1 MRHALPLFVLG
12 WVLSGMATAA
22 SLVSFTPQGS
32 IKKASQVQARFDTDM
47 VDFGSGR
54 APSPFKVDCPVRGD
68 GRWLDARTFVHDFVG
83 ELPGG
88 VRCTFTLTQQK
99 NLKGEALS
107 GTTIFSFDTGG
118 PTLIRSIPSAE
129 SSYVNEEDPMLLIF
143 DAPIQTDSLKG
154 KIFYQVP
161 QRADTIGMEL
171 VPEPEKYLAEQWPY
185 LLEELKLDPKFYLL
199 IKPKERLPADTPITL
214 VIDKGIT
221 SPSGVT
227 TESAQTLQFKT
238 RPPFRASFY
247 CQREKAGGAC
257 TPYDDFSISFNDQV
271 AEKDKTRIR
280 VLNAK
285 NQEVEIK
292 GEGSYFTIPGPH
304 PANAT
309 YRIEIPADL
318 KDERGRS
325 LANAKEFPLTVKV
338 GDYGPLLKFPGDF
351 GVLEA
356 AHPIWPLNMR
366 KVEGQLNGQLYRAA
380 SRPDTVLRW
389 YKTIQNA
396 DSREKRETSIFSG
409 MPASDF
415 QNVPLKKP
423 NGPDAFE
430 VIGVP
435 LAGPGMYVMEVGS
448 TRLGEALLDKKKPMY
463 ARAAVL
469 VTNLAVHVK
478 KGRQGALVWVTS
490 FDKGEP
496 VAGADVAISDC
507 QGKVLISGKTNAS
520 GVFLQNAALPPSR
533 GSCHGSYEYE
543 GESSDY
549 LVTASKDA
557 DFSFTLTHWNNGIES
572 WRFQLP
578 WDSASADLQL
588 HSVLDRT
595 LLRTGETVSM
605 LHVARLRIKDGLAFP
620 RASDLKNSVRL
631 QHVGS
636 EKHYTVPL
644 VWKDRQGRAENTWKI
659 PVDAPLGWYSIMIGG
674 QESGRFRV
682 DEFRLATMRG
692 RLQAK
697 ESSLI
702 APKEIIYDFDVSYLS
717 GGPASNLPVR
727 LRRSFQGSYQPR
739 FSGYD
744 EFDFQAGPIDRTP
757 DQPDTQPDSKV
768 ETKDVTLDKAG
779 TGTLSWKAPTID
791 RPTRVL
797 TEMEFPDAN
806 GEART
811 VAMEHKIWPSAVVI
825 GMKGPWWL
833 QKGENLNLSG
843 VTLDPKGQVVPRQ
856 EIVVR
861 AFKEDI
867 LSHRRRGVGG
877 TYVYEHKTEIKDL
890 GVFCESKSDDKGLWN
905 CQKPLTNSGNI
916 LLQAEAKDREGR
928 LSYSNR
934 SVWVAGE
941 RLWYLS
947 DDHDRIDLIPEKRHY
962 EPGETARIQ
971 VKMPFAQATV
981 LMATERDG
989 AILDSKVL
997 TLDSKQPFLDVP
1009 IPRSYA
1015 PNIFVSAWAVR
1026 GRVKGTEPFLKVD
1039 LGKPA
1044 HKLGITELKV
1054 GWRQHTL
1061 DVKVQTDKQVYKI
1074 REKAQARIEVKAPNG
1089 QPLPPG
1095 SIVTVAVVDE
1105 ALLELMGNQS
1115 WDLLSAMMSERAYGL
1130 EHATSAMQVIG
1141 KRHFGLKALPHGGG
1155 GGSNPTREV
1164 LDALILWKGQVV
1176 LKDGVATLEIPLK
1189 DNLSSFR
1196 IVGVAQAGTDMFG
1209 TGSTAIQTQQDI
1221 SLIAGLPPLVREGDK
1236 WQALVTL
1243 RNRSQTPQQVTI
1255 KARMDATAL
1264 PDKSVTLKADE
1275 SQLVVWD
1282 VQVPPGVSELKYT
1295 FDAVAA
1301 QGGQDSLRFT
1311 QQVKPAVP
1319 LRVLQASLMVLSE
1332 PRSLPVALPE
1342 KADPTRGGLDLNF
1355 SAGPGLDMLQGTR
1368 IFFQEY
1374 PYTCLEQRVS
1384 SAIGLDNRKAWDQI
1398 VKDLDSYIDQDGLL
1412 KYFPLLRHGSMTL
1425 TAYVLS
1431 VSHEAG
1437 LALPKSKEEA
1447 LRYALKRVVDGEI
1460 TDHEYRMPG
1469 DQLAYRK
1476 IMALEALSRFDAEPV
1491 ELIKNLDVKA
1501 ELLPHAT
1508 LIDLVQA
1515 LSRAKVDAALKDLQN
1530 KSVEQLQARL
1540 RLSGTQ
1546 YGLAGEEYNQ
1556 ISSLLSS
1563 PDANASRLLLL
1574 GLEQK
1579 LWTQDHARMLEG
1591 LLRRQKRGA
1600 WSTTVANAW
1609 GTLALKNYLKQ
1620 HPPAGSETKA
1630 TVTWQDKTQTVG
1642 LQEKAPL
1649 HLAWPQKQE
1658 TLNLGREGQGDVWAT
1673 VISRAAVPLTQPFQ
1687 AGYRLEKNLEPVEQ
1701 KVKGKWSRGDLIKV
1715 TFTMEAGSDQTW
1727 VVLADPIP
1735 AGARIL
1741 NASLRDD
1748 AGQNTGKYL
1757 APSYVERRHE
1767 GYFAYFEFM
1776 PVGRHT
1782 VSYVMQVNN
1791 PGLFQMTSTRLEAMY
1806 APDQYAELPNAP
1818 VQVD

>member
-1 MRHALPLFVLG
+1 MRHALPFFVFGCL
-12 WVLSGMATAA
+12 VSGLATAA
-22 SLVSFTPQGS
+22 TLLNFTPQGS
-32 IKKASQVQARFDTDM
+32 TKKASQVQARFDTDM

-54 APSPFKVDCPVRGD
+54 APSPFKVDCPARGD

-88 VRCTFTLTQQK
+88 IRCTFTLTQQK
-99 NLKGEALS
+99 NLKGEPLT
-107 GTTIFSFDTGG
+107 GQTVFTFDSGG
-118 PTLIRSIPSAE
+118 PSLIRSIPSAD

-143 DAPIQTDSLKG
+143 DAPIKMDSLQG
-154 KIFYQVP
+154 KVFYQVP
-161 QRADTIGMEL
+161 QRADTIGFEM
-171 VPEPEKYLAEQWPY
+171 VPDPEKYLSEQWPY

-199 IKPKERLPADTPITL
+199 IKPKERLPGDTDITL
-214 VIDKGIT
+214 VIDKGVT
-221 SPSGVT
+221 SPSGVVT
-227 TESAQTLQFKT
+227 QAAQTLHFKT

-247 CQREKAGGAC
+247 CQREKAGGPC
-257 TPYDDFSISFNDQV
+257 TPHDDFAISFNDRV
-271 AEKDKTRIR
+271 AEKDQTRVR
-280 VLNAK
+280 VVNAK
-285 NQEVEIK
+285 NQDVEIK
-292 GEGSYFTIPGPH
+292 RDGSYFTIPGPH
-304 PANAT
+304 PENSS
-309 YRIEIPADL
+309 YRIEIPQDL
-318 KDERGRS
+318 KDERGRI
-325 LANAKEFPLTVKV
+325 LANAKEFPLTVRV

-366 KVEGQLNGQLYRAA
+366 KVEGQLNGRLYKAA
-380 SRPDTVLRW
+380 SRPDAVLHW
-389 YKTIQNA
+389 YKTIQSAGNH
-396 DSREKRETSIFSG
+396 DKRENSIFSG
-409 MPASDF
+409 MAATEF
-415 QNVPLKKP
+415 KNVPLKKP

-435 LAGPGMYVMEVGS
+435 LAGPGFYVMEVGS
-448 TRLGEALLDKKKPMY
+448 ARLGEALLDKKRPMF

-478 KGRQGALVWVTS
+478 KGRQGTLVWVTS
-490 FDKGEP
+490 LDKGEP
-496 VAGADVAISDC
+496 VAGVDIAIGDC
-507 QGKVLISGKTNAS
+507 KGKVLISGKTDSS
-520 GVFLQNAALPPSR
+520 GLYQHNAALPPSR
-533 GSCHGSYEYE
+533 GSCYGTYDYE

-578 WDSASADLQL
+578 WDSASSDLQV

-595 LLRTGETVSM
+595 LLRLGETVSM
-605 LHVARLRIKDGLAFP
+605 LHVARRRVKDGLAFP
-620 RASDLKNSVRL
+620 RRNDLKNSARL
-631 QHVGS
+631 QHIGS

-644 VWKDRQGRAENTWKI
+644 VWNDGQGRAENAWKI
-659 PVDAPLGWYSIMIGG
+659 PADAPLGWYSIMIGD

-727 LRRSFQGSYQPR
+727 LRRSFQGAYQPR
-739 FSGYD
+739 FSGYED
-744 EFDFQAGPIDRTP
+744 FDFQTTPVDREP
-757 DQPDTQPDSKV
+757 DKPKEQQDSKV

-779 TGTLSWKAPTID
+779 TGALAWKAPTID

-797 TEMEFPDAN
+797 TEMEFPDAS

-811 VAMEHKIWPSAVVI
+811 VAIEHKIWPSGVVI

-843 VTLDPKGQVVPRQ
+843 VTLDPKGQVVAQVDVR
-856 EIVVR
+856 VR

-877 TYVYEHKTEIKDL
+877 TYVYEHKTVIKEL
-890 GVFCESKSDDKGLWN
+890 GIFCETKSDDKGLWN
-905 CQKPLTNSGNI
+905 CQKPLSTSGNI

-928 LSYSNR
+928 LAISSR

-941 RLWYLS
+941 RLWFLS
-947 DDHDRIDLIPEKRHY
+947 EDHDRIDLIPEKRHY
-962 EPGETARIQ
+962 EPGEKARIQ

-989 AILDSKVL
+989 MILDTKVL
-997 TLDSKQPFLDVP
+997 TLDSRQPFLDVP

-1015 PNIFVSAWAVR
+1015 PNVFVSAWAVR

-1061 DVKVQTDKQVYKI
+1061 DVKIQTDKQVYKI
-1074 REKAQARIEVKAPNG
+1074 REKAQARIEVKAPHG
-1089 QPLPPG
+1089 QPLPAG
-1095 SIVTVAVVDE
+1095 SIATVAVVDE

-1115 WDLLSAMMSERAYGL
+1115 WDLLSAMMSERAYGID
-1130 EHATSAMQVIG
+1130 HATSAMQVIG

-1164 LDALILWKGQVV
+1164 LDALILWKGKVALQ
-1176 LKDGVATLEIPLK
+1176 DGVATLEIPLK

-1196 IVGVAQAGTDMFG
+1196 IVGVAQAGADMFG

-1236 WQALVTL
+1236 WQALVTV
-1243 RNRSQTPQQVTI
+1243 RNRSQIPQQVTI
-1255 KARMDATAL
+1255 KARMDATPL

-1282 VQVPPGVSELKYT
+1282 LEVPKGISELKYT

-1301 QGGQDSLRFT
+1301 QGGQDSLRFS
-1311 QQVKPAVP
+1311 QQVKPSVP
-1319 LRVLQASLMVLSE
+1319 LRVLQASLMVLTE
-1332 PRSLPVALPE
+1332 AQSLPVALPE
-1342 KADPTRGGLDLNF
+1342 KADPNRGGLDLSF

-1384 SAIGLDNRKAWDQI
+1384 SAIGLDNRKAWDHI
-1398 VKDLDSYIDQDGLL
+1398 VRDLDSYIDQDGLL
-1412 KYFPLLRHGSMTL
+1412 KYFPLMRHGSMTL

-1437 LALPKSKEEA
+1437 LSLPKSKQDA
-1447 LRYALKRVVDGEI
+1447 LRYALKRAVDGEI
-1460 TDHEYRMPG
+1460 SDHEYRMPG

-1491 ELIKNLDVKA
+1491 ALIKNMDVKP

-1515 LSRAKVDAALKDLQN
+1515 ISRSPHDEALKELKE
-1530 KSVEQLQARL
+1530 KSVQHLQARL

-1546 YGLAGEEYNQ
+1546 YALAGEEYNQ

-1563 PDANASRLLLL
+1563 PDSNAARLLLL
-1574 GLEQK
+1574 GLEQN
-1579 LWTQDHARMLEG
+1579 LWASDHARMLEG

-1600 WSTTVANAW
+1600 WSTTIANVW

-1642 LQEKAPL
+1642 LKEKTPL
-1649 HLAWPQKQE
+1649 HLAWPE
-1658 TLNLGREGQGDVWAT
+1658 TKTTLTLGREGQGDAWAT
-1673 VISRAAVPLTQPFQ
+1673 VISRAAVPLTQTFQ
-1687 AGYRLEKNLEPVEQ
+1687 AGYRLEKILHPVEQ
-1701 KVKGKWSRGDLIKV
+1701 KVKGKWSRGDIVKV
-1715 TFTMEAGSDQTW
+1715 TFNMEAGSDQTW

-1748 AGQNTGKYL
+1748 AGQGAGNYL

-1776 PVGRHT
+1776 PLGRHS

-1791 PGLFQMTSTRLEAMY
+1791 PGLFQLSSTRLEAMY

>member
-1 MRHALPLFVLG
+1 MRHALLLFVLG
-12 WVLSGMATAA
+12 CLLSPIASAA

-32 IKKASQVQARFDTDM
+32 IKKASQIQARFDTDM
-47 VDFGSGR
+47 VNFGSGR
-54 APSPFKVDCPVRGD
+54 APSPFKVDCHARGD

-88 VRCTFTLTQQK
+88 IRCTFTLTQQK
-99 NLKGEALS
+99 NLQGETLTGPS
-107 GTTIFSFDTGG
+107 TFSFDTGG
-118 PTLIRSIPSAE
+118 PALIRSIPSAE

-143 DAPIQTDSLKG
+143 DAPIKVESLKG
-154 KIFYQVP
+154 KLFYQVP
-161 QRADTIGMEL
+161 QRADTIGFEM
-171 VPEPEKYLAEQWPY
+171 VPEGEKYLAAEWPY
-185 LLEELKLDPKFYLL
+185 LLEELKLDPKFYLV
-199 IKPKERLPADTPITL
+199 IKPKERLPGDTDITL
-214 VIDKGIT
+214 VLDKGIS
-221 SPSGVT
+221 SPSGVAT
-227 TESAQTLQFKT
+227 QSAQTLRFKT

-247 CQREKAGGAC
+247 CQRDKAGGPC
-257 TPYDDFSISFNDQV
+257 TPHDDLSLSFNDRV
-271 AEKDKTRIR
+271 ADKDQNRIR
-280 VLNAK
+280 VLNAQ
-285 NQEVEIK
+285 NQEVAVK
-292 GEGSYFTIPGPH
+292 REGSYYSIPGPH
-304 PANAT
+304 PANT
-309 YRIEIPADL
+309 SYRIEIASDL
-318 KDERGRS
+318 KDERGRP
-325 LANAKEFPLTVKV
+325 LANAKEFPLTVRV

-366 KVEGQLNGQLYRAA
+366 KVEGELNGRLYKAA
-380 SRPDTVLRW
+380 SRPDSVLRW
-389 YKTIQNA
+389 YKTIQSSGNY
-396 DSREKRETSIFSG
+396 DKRGTSIFSG
-409 MPASDF
+409 MAPAELK
-415 QNVPLKKP
+415 NVPLKKP

-435 LAGPGMYVMEVGS
+435 LAGPGLYVMEVGS
-448 TRLGEALLDKKKPMY
+448 ARLGQALLDKKQPMF

-478 KGRQGALVWVTS
+478 KGRQGTLVWVTS
-490 FDKGEP
+490 FDKGQA
-496 VAGADVAISDC
+496 VADADIAISDC
-507 QGKVLISGKTNAS
+507 QGKLLIGGRTDSSGL
-520 GVFLQNAALPPSR
+520 FLHNAALPPSR
-533 GSCHGSYEYE
+533 GSCFGSYDYE

-549 LVTASKDA
+549 FVSASKDG

-578 WDSASADLQL
+578 WDSASSDLQV

-605 LHVARLRIKDGLAFP
+605 LHVARRRVKDGLAFP
-620 RASDLKNSVRL
+620 RAGDLKNSARL

-644 VWKDRQGRAENTWKI
+644 VWNDGQGRAENSWKI
-659 PVDAPLGWYSIMIGG
+659 PADAPLGWYSIMIGDH
-674 QESGRFRV
+674 ESGRFRV
-682 DEFRLATMRG
+682 DEFRLATMKG

-702 APKEIIYDFDVSYLS
+702 APKEIMYDYDVSYLS
-717 GGPASNLPVR
+717 GGPASNLSVR
-727 LRRSFQGSYQPR
+727 LRRSFQGAYQPR

-744 EFDFQAGPIDRTP
+744 EFDFQTGPIDREP
-757 DQPDTQPDSKV
+757 DKPKPQDEQKV
-768 ETKDVTLDKAG
+768 ETKDVVLDKAG
-779 TGTLSWKAPTID
+779 TGTLGWKAPTID

-833 QKGENLNLSG
+833 QKGENMNLAG
-843 VTLDPKGQVVPRQ
+843 VSLDTKGQVLPRQ

-877 TYVYEHKTEIKDL
+877 TYVYEHKTEIKEL
-890 GVFCESKSDDKGLWN
+890 GIFCETKSDDKGLWS
-905 CQKPLTNSGNI
+905 CQKPLASSGNI

-928 LSYSNR
+928 PSLSNR

-941 RLWYLS
+941 RLWFLS
-947 DDHDRIDLIPEKRHY
+947 EDHDRIDLIPEKRHY
-962 EPGETARIQ
+962 EPGEKARIQ

-989 AILDSKVL
+989 AILEAKVL

-1015 PNIFVSAWAVR
+1015 PNVFVSAWAIR

-1061 DVKVQTDKQVYKI
+1061 DVKVQTDKPVYKI

-1089 QPLPPG
+1089 QPLPAG
-1095 SIVTVAVVDE
+1095 ALVTVAVVDE
-1105 ALLELMGNQS
+1105 ALLELMGNSS
-1115 WDLLSAMMSERAYGL
+1115 WDLLTAMMSERAYGI
-1130 EHATSAMQVIG
+1130 EHATGAMQVIG

-1164 LDALILWKGQVV
+1164 LDALILWKGRVT

-1196 IVGVAQAGTDMFG
+1196 VVGVAQAGTDMFG

-1236 WQALVTL
+1236 WQALVTV
-1243 RNRSQTPQQVTI
+1243 RNRSQNPQQVTI
-1255 KARMDATAL
+1255 KARMDNTAL
-1264 PDKSVTLKADE
+1264 PEKTVNLKADE

-1282 VQVPPGVSELKYT
+1282 LEVPRGVTELKYT

-1319 LRVLQASLMVLSE
+1319 LRVLQASLMVLGE
-1332 PRSLPVALPE
+1332 TQNLPVALPE
-1342 KADPTRGGLDLNF
+1342 KADPQRGGLDLSF
-1355 SAGPGLDMLQGTR
+1355 SAGPGPDLLQGTR
-1368 IFFQEY
+1368 LFFQEY

-1384 SAIGLDNRKAWDQI
+1384 SAVGLDNRKAWDQI
-1398 VKDLDSYIDQDGLL
+1398 VKDLDSYMDQDGLL

-1431 VSHEAG
+1431 ISHEAG
-1437 LALPKSKEEA
+1437 LALPKGKEES
-1447 LRYALKRVVDGEI
+1447 LRYAMKRAVDGEI
-1460 TDHEYRMPG
+1460 TDQEYRMPG
-1469 DQLAYRK
+1469 DQLSYRK
-1476 IMALEALSRFDAEPV
+1476 IMALEALSRFDAEPLA
-1491 ELIKNLDVKA
+1491 LIKNLDVKP

-1515 LSRAKVDAALKDLQN
+1515 LSRTSSDAALNDLKD
-1530 KSVEQLQARL
+1530 KSVKQLEARL

-1546 YGLAGEEYNQ
+1546 YALAGEEYNQ

-1563 PDANASRLLLL
+1563 PDSNAARLLLL
-1574 GLEQK
+1574 GLNQNI
-1579 LWTQDHARMLEG
+1579 WSSDHPRMLEG

-1609 GTLALKNYLKQ
+1609 GTVAFRNYLKQ
-1620 HPPAGSETKA
+1620 HPPAGSETKGL
-1630 TVTWQDKTQTVG
+1630 VTWQEKTQTVG
-1642 LQEKAPL
+1642 LKEKAPL
-1649 HLAWPQKQE
+1649 HLDWPTKQG
-1658 TLNLGREGQGDVWAT
+1658 TLTLAREGQGDVWAT
-1673 VISRAAVPLTQPFQ
+1673 VVSRAAVPLTQSFQ
-1687 AGYRLEKNLEPVEQ
+1687 AGYRLEKTLQPVEQ
-1701 KVKGKWSRGDLIKV
+1701 RIKGKWSRGDLVKV
-1715 TFTMEAGSDQTW
+1715 SFQVEAGSDQTW

-1741 NASLRDD
+1741 NSSLRDD
-1748 AGQNTGKYL
+1748 AGQNAGNYL

-1776 PVGRHT
+1776 PVGRHS

-1791 PGLFQMTSTRLEAMY
+1791 PGLFQLTSTRLEAMY

>member
-1 MRHALPLFVLG
+1 MRHALSFFVLG
-12 WVLSGMATAA
+12 WMVSGIATAA

-47 VDFGSGR
+47 VDFGDGR
-54 APSPFKVDCPVRGD
+54 AASPFKVECPVRGE
-68 GRWLDARTFVHDFVG
+68 GRWLDARTFVHDFVS

-88 VRCTFTLTQQK
+88 IRCTFTLSQLK
-99 NLKGEALS
+99 NLKGEALT
-107 GTTIFSFDTGG
+107 GKTNFAFDTGG
-118 PTLIRSIPSAE
+118 PALIRSIPSAD

-143 DAPIQTDSLKG
+143 DSPIKTESLNG

-161 QRADTIGMEL
+161 QRADTLGFEM
-171 VPEPEKYLAEQWPY
+171 VPEPEKYIAEQWPY
-185 LLEELKLDPKFYLL
+185 LGEELKLDPKFYLL
-199 IKPKERLPADTPITL
+199 IKPKERLPGDTDITL
-214 VIDKGIT
+214 VLDKGLS
-221 SPSGVT
+221 SPSGVAT
-227 TESAQTLQFKT
+227 QYAHSLRFKT

-247 CQREKAGGAC
+247 CEREKSGGPCA
-257 TPYDDFSISFNDQV
+257 PYDDFSISFNDRV
-271 AEKDKTRIR
+271 AEKDQPRIR
-280 VLNAK
+280 VLDAK
-285 NQEVEIK
+285 NKEMDIK
-292 GEGSYFTIPGPH
+292 REGSYYTIPGPH
-304 PANAT
+304 PANSS

-318 KDERGRS
+318 KDERGRP
-325 LANAKEFPLTVKV
+325 LANGKEFPLTVKV

-356 AHPIWPLNMR
+356 AHPVWPLNMR
-366 KVEGQLNGQLYRAA
+366 KVEGQLNGRLYKAA
-380 SRPDTVLRW
+380 SRPDAALRW
-389 YKTIQNA
+389 YKTIQSA
-396 DSREKRETSIFSG
+396 DRRDQRDLSIFAG
-409 MPASDF
+409 MPAGDF
-415 QNVPLKKP
+415 KNVPLKKP

-435 LAGPGMYVMEVGS
+435 LSGPGFYVMEVGS
-448 TRLGEALLDKKKPMY
+448 ERLGTALLDKKKPMF

-496 VAGADVAISDC
+496 VAGADVTVADC
-507 QGKVLISGKTNAS
+507 QGKILVSGKTDAA
-520 GVFLQNAALPPSR
+520 GLYVHGAALPASR
-533 GSCHGSYEYE
+533 GSCYGSYDYE

-549 LVTASKDA
+549 LVSASKDN

-578 WDSASADLQL
+578 WDSASSDLQL
-588 HSVLDRT
+588 HSILDRT

-605 LHVARLRIKDGLAFP
+605 LHVARRRVKDGLAFP
-620 RASDLKNSVRL
+620 RAGDLKNSLRL
-631 QHVGS
+631 QHIGS
-636 EKHYTVPL
+636 DRHYTVPL
-644 VWKDRQGRAENTWKI
+644 VWNDGQGRAENSWKI
-659 PVDAPLGWYSIMIGG
+659 PADAPLGWYSIMIGD

-697 ESSLI
+697 DSSLI
-702 APKEIIYDFDVSYLS
+702 APKDIIYDFDVSYLS

-727 LRRSFQGSYQPR
+727 LRRSFQGAYQPR

-744 EFDFQAGPIDRTP
+744 EFDFQAGPVDLTP
-757 DQPDTQPDSKV
+757 DKPDAQPDSKV
-768 ETKDVTLDKAG
+768 ETKDLALDKAG
-779 TGTLSWKAPTID
+779 TGTLHWKAPAID

-811 VAMEHKIWPSAVVI
+811 VATEHRIWPSAVVI

-833 QKGENLNLSG
+833 QKGEALKLAG
-843 VTLDPKGQVVPRQ
+843 VTLDPKGQVAAQQNVT
-856 EIVVR
+856 VR
-861 AFKEDI
+861 AFKEEI

-877 TYVYEHKTEIKDL
+877 TYVYEHKTEIKDI
-890 GVFCESKSDDKGLWN
+890 GVFCETKSDDQGLWN
-905 CQKPLTNSGNI
+905 CEKPIAGSGNV
-916 LLQAEAKDREGR
+916 LLQAETKDREGR
-928 LSYSNR
+928 ASYSNR
-934 SVWVAGE
+934 SIWVAGE
-941 RLWYLS
+941 RLWYMS
-947 DDHDRIDLIPEKRHY
+947 EDHDRMDLIPEKRHY
-962 EPGETARIQ
+962 EAGEKARIQ

-981 LMATERDG
+981 LVATERDG
-989 AILDSKVL
+989 TILDSRVL
-997 TLDSKQPFLDVP
+997 TLDSKQPFLDIA

-1015 PNIFVSAWAVR
+1015 PNVFVSVWAVR
-1026 GRVKGTEPFLKVD
+1026 GRVKGTEPFLKID

-1061 DVKVQTDKQVYKI
+1061 DVKVAADKPVYKI

-1089 QPLPPG
+1089 QPLPAG
-1095 SIVTVAVVDE
+1095 SLVTVAVVDE

-1115 WDLLSAMMSERAYGL
+1115 WDLLSAMMSERAYGM
-1130 EHATSAMQVIG
+1130 EHATGAMQVIG

-1164 LDALILWKGQVV
+1164 TDALILWKGKVILQ
-1176 LKDGVATLEIPLK
+1176 DGVATLDIPLK

-1196 IVGVAQAGTDMFG
+1196 IVAVAQAGTDMFG

-1236 WQALVTL
+1236 WQALVTV
-1243 RNRSQTPQQVTI
+1243 RNRSQSPQQITL
-1255 KARMDATAL
+1255 KARMGETAL
-1264 PDKSVTLKADE
+1264 PDKTVTLKADE
-1275 SQLVVWD
+1275 SQLAVWEME
-1282 VQVPPGVSELKYT
+1282 VPRGVSELKYT
-1295 FDAVAA
+1295 FDAMAA

-1319 LRVLQASLMVLSE
+1319 LRVLQASLMVLNE
-1332 PRSLPVALPE
+1332 PQTLPVALPE
-1342 KADPTRGGLDLNF
+1342 KADPARGGLDLSF
-1355 SAGPGLDMLQGTR
+1355 SAGPGPDMLQGTR

-1374 PYTCLEQRVS
+1374 PYSCLEQRVS
-1384 SAIGLDNRKAWDQI
+1384 SAVGLDQRKTWDQI
-1398 VKDLDSYIDQDGLL
+1398 VKNLDSYMDQDGLL
-1412 KYFPLLRHGSMTL
+1412 KYFPLMRHGSVTL

-1431 VSHEAG
+1431 LSHEAG
-1437 LALPKSKEEA
+1437 FALPQAKEEA
-1447 LRYALKRVVDGEI
+1447 LRYALKRAVNGEI

-1476 IMALEALSRFDAEPV
+1476 IMALEALSRYDAEPV
-1491 ELIKNLDVKA
+1491 SLVKNLDVKP

-1515 LSRAKVDAALKDLQN
+1515 LSRTNGDAAMNELKD
-1530 KSVEQLQARL
+1530 KSVQQLQARL

-1563 PDANASRLLLL
+1563 PDSNAARLLLL

-1579 LWTQDHARMLEG
+1579 IWSGDHARMLEG
-1591 LLRRQKRGA
+1591 LLRRQKQGA
-1600 WSTTVANAW
+1600 WSTTIANAW

-1620 HPPAGSETKA
+1620 HPPAASETKA
-1630 TVTWQDKTQTVG
+1630 TVNWQDKTQTVG
-1642 LQEKAPL
+1642 LKEKAPL
-1649 HLAWPQKQE
+1649 HLAWPKKRE
-1658 TLNLGREGQGDVWAT
+1658 TLTLGREGQGDVWTT
-1673 VISRAAVPLTQPFQ
+1673 VIARAAVPLSQPFQ
-1687 AGYRLEKNLEPVEQ
+1687 AGYKLEKSLQPLEQ
-1701 KVKGKWSRGDLIKV
+1701 KVKGKWSRGDMVKV
-1715 TFTMEAGSDQTW
+1715 SFTMEAGSDQTW

-1741 NASLRDD
+1741 NSSLRDD
-1748 AGQNTGKYL
+1748 AGQNAGNFL

-1782 VSYVMQVNN
+1782 LSYVMQVNN
-1791 PGLFQMTSTRLEAMY
+1791 PGLFQLTTTRLEAMY

>member
-1 MRHALPLFVLG
+1 MRHALLFFVLG
-12 WVLSGMATAA
+12 WMASGWAQAA

-47 VDFGSGR
+47 VEFGSGR
-54 APSPFKVDCPVRGD
+54 APSPFKADCPVRGD
-68 GRWLDARTFVHDFVG
+68 GRWLDARTFVHDFVS

-88 VRCTFTLTQQK
+88 VRCSFTLIQEK
-99 NLKGEALS
+99 NLKGEALA
-107 GTTIFSFDTGG
+107 GPKVFAFDTGG

-143 DAPIQTDSLKG
+143 DAPIKTETLSG
-154 KIFYQVP
+154 KLFYQVP
-161 QRADTIGMEL
+161 QRADTIGFEM
-171 VPEPEKYLAEQWPY
+171 VPEPEQYLAEHWPY
-185 LLEELKLDPKFYLL
+185 LLEELKLDPKFHLL
-199 IKPKERLPADTPITL
+199 IKPKERLPADTQITL
-214 VIDKGIT
+214 VLEKGIS
-221 SPSGVT
+221 SPNAVATET
-227 TESAQTLQFKT
+227 TQTLSFKT

-247 CQREKAGGAC
+247 CQREKAGGPC
-257 TPYDDFSISFNDQV
+257 TPYDDFSLSFNDRL
-271 AEKDKTRIR
+271 AEKDQGRIR
-280 VLNAK
+280 ILNSK
-285 NQEVEIK
+285 NQDIEIRR
-292 GEGSYFTIPGPH
+292 ENSYFTIPGPH
-304 PANAT
+304 PANVS

-318 KDERGRS
+318 KDERGRP
-325 LANAKEFPLTVKV
+325 LANAKEFPLTVRV
-338 GDYGPLLKFPGDF
+338 GEYGSLLKFPGEF

-366 KVEGQLNGQLYRAA
+366 KVEGELNGRLYKVA
-380 SRPDTVLRW
+380 SRPDAALRW
-389 YKTIQNA
+389 YKTIQSAGNHN
-396 DSREKRETSIFSG
+396 KREQSIFGG
-409 MPASDF
+409 MAPAEF
-415 QNVPLKKP
+415 KNVPLKKP
-423 NGPDAFE
+423 NGPEAFE

-435 LAGPGMYVMEVGS
+435 LEGPGFYVMEVGS
-448 TRLGEALLDKKKPMY
+448 QRLGEALLDKKKPMY

-496 VAGADVAISDC
+496 VAGADIAISDC
-507 QGKVLISGKTNAS
+507 QGKVLIQGKTDAS
-520 GVFLQNAALPPSR
+520 GLHVQRNALPPSR
-533 GSCHGSYEYE
+533 GSCYGDYAYD

-549 LVTASKDA
+549 LVSASKDG

-578 WDSASADLQL
+578 WDSASSDLQL

-605 LHVARLRIKDGLAFP
+605 LHVARRRVKDGLGFP
-620 RASDLKNSVRL
+620 RPKDLKNALRL
-631 QHVGS
+631 QHLGS
-636 EKHYTVPL
+636 ERHYTVPL
-644 VWKDRQGRAENTWKI
+644 VWNDGQGRAENAWKI
-659 PVDAPLGWYSIMIGG
+659 PMDAPLGWYSIMIGD

-697 ESSLI
+697 ENSLI
-702 APKEIIYDFDVSYLS
+702 APKEIVYDFDVSYLS
-717 GGPASNLPVR
+717 GGPASQLPVR
-727 LRRSFQGSYQPR
+727 FRRSFQGAYDPR
-739 FSGYD
+739 FPGYD
-744 EFDFQAGPIDRTP
+744 EFDFQASPIDREP
-757 DQPDTQPDSKV
+757 DQPQSSLDGKVDS
-768 ETKDVTLDKAG
+768 KDVTLDKAG
-779 TGTLSWKAPTID
+779 TGTLSWQAPTID

-811 VAMEHKIWPSAVVI
+811 VALEHRIWPSAVVI

-833 QKGENLNLSG
+833 QKGETLQLSG
-843 VTLDPKGQVVPRQ
+843 VTLNPKGQVVPQ
-856 EIVVR
+856 QKVLVR
-861 AFKEDI
+861 AYKEEI

-890 GVFCESKSDDKGLWN
+890 GVFCETKSDDKGLWN
-905 CQKPLTNSGNI
+905 CRKPLTASGTI
-916 LLQAEAKDREGR
+916 LLQAEAKDQEGR
-928 LSYSNR
+928 LSLSHR
-934 SVWVAGE
+934 SLWVSGE
-941 RLWYLS
+941 RLWFPS
-947 DDHDRIDLIPEKRHY
+947 EDHDRMDLIPEKRHY
-962 EPGETARIQ
+962 EPGENARLQ
-971 VKMPFAQATV
+971 VKMPFAQARV
-981 LMATERDG
+981 LMAVERDG
-989 AILDSKVL
+989 AFLDTKVL
-997 TLDSKQPFLDVP
+997 TLDSRQPFLDVP

-1015 PNIFVSAWAVR
+1015 PNVFVSAWAVR
-1026 GRVKGTEPFLKVD
+1026 GRMKGTEPFLKVD

-1074 REKAQARIEVKAPNG
+1074 RDKAQARIEVKSPLG
-1089 QPLPPG
+1089 QNLPAG
-1095 SIVTVAVVDE
+1095 SMLTVAVVDE
-1105 ALLELMGNQS
+1105 ALLELQGNAS
-1115 WDLLSAMMSERAYGL
+1115 WDLLSAMMSERAYGI
-1130 EHATSAMQVIG
+1130 EHATVAMQVIG
-1141 KRHFGLKALPHGGG
+1141 KRHFGLKALPQGGG

-1164 LDALILWKGQVV
+1164 LDALILWKGRVPLQ
-1176 LKDGVATLEIPLK
+1176 DGVATLEVPLK

-1196 IVGVAQAGTDMFG
+1196 IVAIAQAGADMFG

-1221 SLIAGLPPLVREGDK
+1221 SLIAGLPPLVREGDR

-1243 RNRSQTPQQVTI
+1243 RNRSQNPQQVTL
-1255 KARMDATAL
+1255 KARMENMVL
-1264 PDKSVTLKADE
+1264 PDKTVNLKADE

-1282 VQVPPGVSELKYT
+1282 MEVPRGVSELKYT

-1311 QQVKPAVP
+1311 QKVKPSVP
-1319 LRVLQASLMVLSE
+1319 LRVQQASLMVLKE
-1332 PRSLPVALPE
+1332 AQNLPVARPE
-1342 KADPTRGGLDLNF
+1342 KAEPGRGGLELSF

-1368 IFFQEY
+1368 LFFQDY

-1384 SAIGLDNRKAWDQI
+1384 RAIGLDQRKAWEQI
-1398 VKDLDSYIDQDGLL
+1398 VKELDSYIDQDGLL
-1412 KYFPLLRHGSMTL
+1412 KYFPLIRHGSMTL

-1437 LALPKSKEEA
+1437 FALPKAKEEA
-1447 LRYALKRVVDGEI
+1447 LRYALKRAIAGEI

-1469 DQLAYRK
+1469 DQLLYRK
-1476 IMALEALSRFDAEPV
+1476 IMALEALSRFDKGSIAQIQDFD
-1491 ELIKNLDVKA
+1491 IKP

-1508 LIDLVQA
+1508 LIDLVQT
-1515 LSRAKVDAALKDLQN
+1515 LSRSSNEAALNELKTKAIQ
-1530 KSVEQLQARL
+1530 QLQARL

-1563 PDANASRLLLL
+1563 PDSNAARLLLL
-1574 GLEQK
+1574 GLEQN
-1579 LWTQDHARMLEG
+1579 LWAADHPRMLEG

-1600 WSTTVANAW
+1600 WSTTVANVW
-1609 GTLALKNYLKQ
+1609 GTLVLRNYLKQ
-1620 HPPAGSETKA
+1620 HPAAGSDTKA
-1630 TVTWQDKTQTVG
+1630 TVTWQNKTQTLG
-1642 LQEKAPL
+1642 LKEKAPL
-1649 HLAWPQKQE
+1649 QLAWPAQAE
-1658 TLNLGREGQGDVWAT
+1658 TLTLGREGQGEVWAS
-1673 VISRAAVPLTQPFQ
+1673 VISRAAVPLTQPFH
-1687 AGYRLEKNLEPVEQ
+1687 AGYRLEKTLQPIEQ
-1701 KVKGKWSRGDLIKV
+1701 KVKGKWSRGDMVKV
-1715 TFTMEAGSDQTW
+1715 SFGIEAGSDQTW

-1741 NASLRDD
+1741 HASLRDD
-1748 AGQNTGKYL
+1748 SGQNAGNYL

-1776 PVGRHT
+1776 PAGRHT
-1782 VSYVMQVNN
+1782 ISYVMQVNN
-1791 PGLFQMTSTRLEAMY
+1791 PGLFQLTSTRVEALY
-1806 APDQYAELPNAP
+1806 APDQYAELPNEP